1 MKISLLQGFDELMP
15 VNVSSLP
22 GSNDWTESLAHAAQ
36 ILCFPLA
43 CSEVFLCAH
52 GVSLKVISKL
62 ELLLLLRCHCGIGT
76 LFAFTLVTILLFLVG
91 CPDFGFIPRL
101 TFLSCWSVISLHSVS
116 CS

>member
-1 MKISLLQGFDELMP
+1 VKISLLQSFDKLMP

-22 GSNDWTESLAHAAQ
+22 GSNDWAQSLAHATQ
-36 ILCFPLA
+36 IFCFPQPAL
-43 CSEVFLCAH
+43 VFLCAH

-62 ELLLLLRCHCGIGT
+62 ELLLLLRCCCGIGS

-91 CPDFGFIPRL
+91 YPDFGFILRL
-101 TFLSCWSVISLHSVS
+101 AFLSCWSVISLHSVS